1 MRILILLIALSAIHL
16 GNAFH
21 IAFKIPQSVTRRGSP
36 TTSLSAALYAKAKF
50 KNFEEMLEKFEE
62 PLLVDFYAT
71 WCGPCQLM
79 SKELIQV
86 GDSMVGKVKVA
97 KVDTDKYPNL
107 GAKYEVDGLPTC
119 ILFKGGKPVH
129 KMIGLL
135 PADQIK
141 QEIAPFL
148 N

>member
-1 MRILILLIALSAIHL
+1 MRVILLLVALSQAA
-16 GNAFH
+16 AF
-21 IAFKIPQSVTRRGSP
+21 ILPRSPLSVHRGSP
-36 TTSLSAALYAKAKF
+36 LAAALYAKTKF

-79 SKELIQV
+79 SKELVTV
-86 GDSMVGKVKVA
+86 GSTMSGQVKVA

-107 GAKYEVDGLPTC
+107 GDKYDVEGLPTC

-129 KMIGLL
+129 RMIGLL
-135 PADQIK
+135 KADQIK
-141 QEIAPFL
+141 AEIAPFL
-148 N
+148 